1 MYTAYLNLKFKH
13 YQVKLIEEK
22 SSDTMFFFVVLGACV
37 GYYAIYKLYT
47 ICMRTNYSC
56 KFRKQQG
63 DVQVLT
69 DANESPEVEQDLSD
83 SVTPQNI
90 DSNTDVQV
98 LTDTNEPSEVEQD
111 PSDSVSKKHKNHHL
125 QLLIN
130 RFIHFVY
137 YYNHL
142 IQ

>member
-1 MYTAYLNLKFKH
+1 MIISNWGCAEARQVAGCQDRWNLIFNPTLTLTE
-13 YQVKLIEEK
+13 QQR
-22 SSDTMFFFVVLGACV
+22 M
-37 GYYAIYKLYT
+37 
-47 ICMRTNYSC
+47 
-56 KFRKQQG
+56 FRKQQG

-69 DANESPEVEQDLSD
+69 DANESPEVEHDLSD